1 MKEDEIENSAIDKIL
16 GRLRHDD
23 EFQVPKDYFESL
35 SKSMEE
41 TINADDADES
51 FFIQQQEQILFKS
64 KFSAD
69 DRLSEFSVPLDYFDK
84 ASDKIAQSAGV
95 EKETRIFSIRQTA
108 IGLLAAACIAVVVVY
123 FIPSSA
129 KDERSSFEIM
139 LAENSIEETDFLN
152 LLSNEELNQ
161 LYLMEIEQNDYDI
174 SEVAE
179 VISMEQEI
187 VIEEKNEQQIKPLNS
202 ADALI
207 FEDIADEDIIEY
219 LMEEDSDELYNY

>member
-1 MKEDEIENSAIDKIL
+1 MKEDEIENRAIDKIL
-16 GRLRHDD
+16 GKLKHDD
-23 EFQVPKDYFESL
+23 EFQVPKDYFDSL

-41 TINADDADES
+41 RIYADDADES

-64 KFSAD
+64 KFSVND
-69 DRLSEFSVPLDYFDK
+69 SLNEFSVPVDYFDK
-84 ASDKIAQSAGV
+84 TADKIAESVGV
-95 EKETRIFSIRQTA
+95 EKEARVFSIRQAA
-108 IGLLAAACIAVVVVY
+108 IGLLTAASIAAVVVY
-123 FIPSSA
+123 FLPSSA
-129 KDERSSFEIM
+129 EDEKSSFEIM
-139 LAENSIEETDFLN
+139 LAETSIEETDFLN

-174 SEVAE
+174 NEVAE
-179 VISMEQEI
+179 VISMEQDI
-187 VIEEKNEQQIKPLNS
+187 VIEEKNEQQIKPFSN